1 MPSFHSTE
9 PFKSA
14 PTATANKTA
23 MAEKLCLQWKD
34 FTESVKAAFGNL
46 KEDTDFT
53 DVTLFCEDGNQI
65 RAHKVVLAASSP
77 TLQKVLKRSQHPQP
91 MIYMRGL
98 KSEVLSAMIDFL
110 YSGEANILQ
119 ENLDSFLA
127 LADELQLKGLTGQDR
142 MPQQEVTSS
151 ENVKQLFNGASKIP
165 EHLKSKTEAED
176 PSNAVEVLRFDTEG
190 VGELAE
196 KAKSLMEKTS
206 SLTPDGKRS
215 LYACK
220 VCGKEGQSINV
231 QQHIEGKHLEG
242 AVLPCNVCGKTS
254 RSRRALQLHKRN
266 YH

>member
-1 MPSFHSTE
+1 MRIFVSKE
-9 PFKSA
+9 DIKYKNSA
-14 PTATANKTA
+14 TKTTANNEA
-23 MAEKLCLQWKD
+23 MAEKLCLQWND
-34 FTESVKAAFGNL
+34 FTENVKTAIGNL

-53 DVTLFCEDGNQI
+53 DLTLFCEDGNQI

-77 TLQKVLKRSQHPQP
+77 TLQKVLKRSQHSQP

-98 KSEVLSAMIDFL
+98 KSEDLSAMIDFL
-110 YSGEANILQ
+110 YGGEANVLQ

-142 MPQQEVTSS
+142 MPQQEVISS
-151 ENVKQLFNGASKIP
+151 ENVKQLFKGASKIP
-165 EHLKSKTEAED
+165 KHLKSITEAED
-176 PSNAVEVLRFDTEG
+176 PSNAVEVLRFDFEG
-190 VGELAE
+190 VGELTE

-242 AVLPCNVCGKTS
+242 AALPCNVCGKTS
-254 RSRRALQLHKRN
+254 RSRRVL
-266 YH
+266 